1 VARFFVDAA
10 RVLRAADLQASPDHL
25 IAATRVAD
33 ALTVMRGRPRPG
45 LDEVLDAADTVMGGL
60 PLVKQRLVVGDAI
73 GSVPDGAPQVPLARD
88 LAARQ
93 RAARLKPE
101 AEPRVIELD
110 LRTPNGLRRSHLL
123 NQLNAIGVPWGSLEE
138 GRGSSGTFRETWRVV
153 WRPEWSV
160 RLVEVAGSGTTVEQA
175 ATNRLIERAERA
187 ATVIDIAAA
196 LDLALLAALSDA
208 VTPIVDQLSNRAAG
222 DPDIAHLMA
231 ALSPLAQA
239 QRYGDVRATDLSSI
253 GSVFDGI
260 VVRVLAGLLPASAS
274 LDDDAAAVMI
284 EHISGMQQA
293 LALVDHPA
301 RKRAYPEVLERLTD
315 LAGHGRVHGRATR
328 VLHDTG
334 YWSSAQVEAR
344 LGRALS
350 PGTPPAT
357 GAAFVE
363 GFVAGS
369 GTVLVHD
376 AELLAI
382 VDRWLS
388 SLTPQ
393 AFEETV
399 PLLRRTF
406 GAFESAERRQL
417 GVLVAGGGRDVAAT
431 VGAGFD
437 AERLAAAM
445 VTVRHMLGLPQH
457 DEAGNP

>member
-1 VARFFVDAA
+1 
-10 RVLRAADLQASPDHL
+10 
-25 IAATRVAD
+25 
-33 ALTVMRGRPRPG
+33 MG
-45 LDEVLDAADTVMGGL
+45 L
-60 PLVKQRLVVGDAI
+60 
-73 GSVPDGAPQVPLARD
+73 S
-88 LAARQ
+88 
-93 RAARLKPE
+93 RAARR
-101 AEPRVIELD
+101 AGYV
-110 LRTPNGLRRSHLL
+110 PNVS
-123 NQLNAIGVPWGSLEE
+123 P
-138 GRGSSGTFRETWRVV
+138 
-153 WRPEWSV
+153 
-160 RLVEVAGSGTTVEQA
+160 TTTA
-175 ATNRLIERAERA
+175 ATA
-187 ATVIDIAAA
+187 ATA
-196 LDLALLAALSDA
+196 
-208 VTPIVDQLSNRAAG
+208 
-222 DPDIAHLMA
+222 
-231 ALSPLAQA
+231 
-239 QRYGDVRATDLSSI
+239 
-253 GSVFDGI
+253 
-260 VVRVLAGLLPASAS
+260 
-274 LDDDAAAVMI
+274 
-284 EHISGMQQA
+284 
-293 LALVDHPA
+293 
-301 RKRAYPEVLERLTD
+301 
-315 LAGHGRVHGRATR
+315 R